1 MIPMAE
7 TGFGG
12 LRVLALESRRAKEIA
27 TLIRNNG
34 GVPTVVP
41 VMREVPLESNEEAF
55 AFARRLMA
63 AEFDAVL
70 FLTGAGTR
78 ILFQAIETRIP
89 REDFLAAMR
98 RTRIVARG
106 PKPVA
111 VLREWGLST
120 SIVSPEPST
129 WREVLDA
136 LDNAAGVELRG
147 MRIAVQ
153 EYGVPN
159 QPLLDG
165 LHDRGAVI
173 TRVPVYQWAL
183 PEDQSEMRGTIEAL
197 GRGAFDVV
205 LFLTGTQAAH
215 LCQVAEQM
223 GRKTAVLQN
232 LRRMVVVSVGPS
244 TTEELSRQGITPD
257 FQPSH
262 PKMGILVNES
272 AQAAAHLLALKRN
285 TPPRA
290 SEAP

>member
-111 VLREWGLST
+111 VLREWGLSA

>member
-1 MIPMAE
+1 MHMAE

-111 VLREWGLST
+111 VLREWGLSA

-136 LDNAAGVELRG
+136 LDNAAGGELRG

>member
-1 MIPMAE
+1 MAE

-34 GVPTVVP
+34 GAPTVVP

-63 AEFDAVL
+63 AEFDTVL

-78 ILFQAIETRIP
+78 MLFQAIETRIR
-89 REDFLAAMR
+89 REDLLAAMR

-111 VLREWGLST
+111 VLREWGLAAA
-120 SIVSPEPST
+120 IVSQEPGT

-136 LDNAAGVELRG
+136 LDTAAGVELRG

-183 PEDQSEMRGTIEAL
+183 PEDQSEMRATIDAL

-205 LFLTGTQAAH
+205 LFLTGTQAVH
-215 LCQVAEQM
+215 LCRVAEQM
-223 GRKTAVLQN
+223 GRKTAVLEN

-262 PKMGILVNES
+262 PKMGILVSES
-272 AQAAAHLLALKRN
+272 AQATAHLLSLKRK
-285 TPPRA
+285 T
-290 SEAP
+290 SSSGK

>member
-1 MIPMAE
+1 MHMAE

-111 VLREWGLST
+111 VLREWGLSA

>member
-1 MIPMAE
+1 MAE

-12 LRVLALESRRAKEIA
+12 LRVLALENRRAKEIA
-27 TLIRNNG
+27 ALIRNNG

-55 AFARRLMA
+55 AFARRLTA
-63 AEFDAVL
+63 QEFDAVL
-70 FLTGAGTR
+70 FLTGAGAR
-78 ILFQAIETRIP
+78 ILLLAIETRTP
-89 REDFLAAMR
+89 REDFLGALR
-98 RTRIVARG
+98 STKIIARG

-111 VLREWGLST
+111 VLREWGLSA
-120 SIVSPEPST
+120 SIVSQEPST

-136 LDNAAGVELRG
+136 LDAALGTGVRG
-147 MRIAVQ
+147 LRIAVQ

-165 LHDRGAVI
+165 LHGRGAVI

-183 PEDQSEMRGTIEAL
+183 PEDLREMRATIEAL
-197 GRGAFDVV
+197 EQKAFDVV

-215 LCQVAEQM
+215 LVQVGESM
-223 GRKTAVLQN
+223 GRRSSLLAS
-232 LRRMVVVSVGPS
+232 LRETVIVSVGPS
-244 TTEELSRQGITPD
+244 TTEELRRQGITPD

-272 AQAAAHLLALKRN
+272 AQAASQLLCLKRK
-285 TPPRA
+285 PQA